1 MIEHCLLD
9 VCLFVCSFV
18 RLFTCSLF
26 VCLLCKA
33 FKSSFP
39 CLHPKLSLLLPS
51 FLSLLV
57 FEFFRFACRV
67 CAGDANLTFSG
78 AQTNKHKPVS
88 NEQEN
93 TKSQEPRERE
103 SVCVCVKLKGGERER
118 EATKENPQK
127 KKIEL
132 ERKFDTPGGTRT
144 RNLWLRRPTRCHCA
158 TGATVTCRS
167 PIQCT

>member
-103 SVCVCVKLKGGERER
+103 SVCVCVKPQRWGKRARSDEREP
-118 EATKENPQK
+118 TKKKNRTGTKVRHSWRDSNPQP
-127 KKIEL
+127 L
-132 ERKFDTPGGTRT
+132 
-144 RNLWLRRPTRCHCA
+144 A
-158 TGATVTCRS
+158 
-167 PIQCT
+167 